1 MGRLGTCQPLSCK
14 GQAVPLD
21 FPTSVQVITEALP
34 CIPANPQ
41 RVFVQ
46 PVQRGLTG
54 WRGGRGGRHLELR

>member
-1 MGRLGTCQPLSCK
+1 
-14 GQAVPLD
+14 VPLD